1 MVNCCA
7 MKPPLRESETVEF
20 FNAEGVCEGGCVLRH
35 LFNRSRNFAAGAGVA
50 GVVKQ
55 NHFAVL
61 GKSVDQGWIPVIH
74 CSREVHEEE
83 QRDVDLCAEATVRE
97 ANAGGLNEL
106 GRRGLV
112 TVTAH
117 ETSIDEIYAKR
128 ELSARELSAVGSE

>member
-61 GKSVDQGWIPVIH
+61 GKSVGHRRIPVIH
-74 CSREVHEEE
+74 GSGKVHEEE
-83 QRDVDLCAEATVRE
+83 QRDVDLYAEAAVGEATVRE
-97 ANAGGLNEL
+97 ANASRLNEL

-112 TVTAH
+112 RVVIRPGVVRVVNH
-117 ETSIDEIYAKR
+117 KKFPS
-128 ELSARELSAVGSE
+128 